1 MKQKEITKDNTK
13 DGNGKG
19 QKILAAVYLVSAH
32 LSDNDPIKQGLRS
45 TAVQLVTQTFSRP
58 SLGVHGIIGHSQS
71 TSHSTS
77 DTQSSFLILQELLNA
92 AVLARLITEKNAS
105 IIILEAR
112 YFARSIDNSQ
122 YEVEQDTT
130 VEALFAADQQAL
142 QTSHNQSHG
151 QSYSQARNS
160 YSQTHNR
167 SHSQHSAKQ
176 PAQSLS
182 QSFHAPSDT
191 SSYTSPQASF
201 NTRDGSRSEIILSF
215 IEQQQS
221 ASIKDIVT
229 LFPDVSEKTVQRELI
244 ALLQAGKISKKGE
257 KRWSV
262 YMAVSA
268 VV

>member
-32 LSDNDPIKQGLRS
+32 LSDSDPIKQGLRS

-58 SLGVHGIIGHSQS
+58 SLGVHGILGHSQS

-130 VEALFAADQQAL
+130 VEALFAVDQQAL
-142 QTSHNQSHG
+142 QTSHN

-191 SSYTSPQASF
+191 SSYASPQASF